1 MIQMDPQGFMNLKVN
16 KMKTRLMLEIL
27 FILMALFFAYLYI
40 NVENNQRREIHF
52 QLEIDKFEN
61 MFTENKKSTEWN
73 CWVKFLRKR
82 LANK

>member
-27 FILMALFFAYLYI
+27 FILIALFFAYLYI

-61 MFTENKKSTEWN
+61 MFK
-73 CWVKFLRKR
+73 
-82 LANK
+82 